1 MAKID
6 NFTIGLWPSEW
17 AEKHTSDELNEWINK
32 YSNETEIHYAKDGP
46 LANHSPDFYV
56 PIFTLVEFFCYVG
69 WIKVAQS
76 LLNPFGDDDE
86 DFQMNYMIDRNL
98 QVYMQYKNLNVLLK
112 CGFFG
117 AMEHA
122 LALLKI
128 EILLL
133 PSFCLE
139 TKS

>member
-1 MAKID
+1 MCLKKTEKKILAKID
-6 NFTIGLWPSEW
+6 NFTIGLWPSQW
-17 AEKHTSDELNEWINK
+17 AEKHTGEINEWINK

-98 QVYMQYKNLNVLLK
+98 QVYMQYKNFN
-112 CGFFG
+112 FF
-117 AMEHA
+117 A
-122 LALLKI
+122 
-128 EILLL
+128 
-133 PSFCLE
+133 
-139 TKS
+139 

>member
-69 WIKVAQS
+69 WSKVAQS

-117 AMEHA
+117 AMELA

>member
-1 MAKID
+1 M
-6 NFTIGLWPSEW
+6 NET
-17 AEKHTSDELNEWINK
+17 NEWINK

-98 QVYMQYKNLNVLLK
+98 QVYMQYKNLNVSLK
-112 CGFFG
+112 CGFFLG
-117 AMEHA
+117 DFHSS
-122 LALLKI
+122 KI
-128 EILLL
+128 
-133 PSFCLE
+133 
-139 TKS
+139 T